1 LKKQRIQ
8 IRRGGT
14 GSPQRSVFFRFEKS
28 VHLQVS
34 RHAAAAERVKASTA
48 RSESM
53 KLLNNTLEFMD
64 IKKFL
69 PSGRVQ
75 PEKLISGGERPLKRA
90 QKELK

>member
-1 LKKQRIQ
+1 LKEQRIQ

-14 GSPQRSVFFRFEKS
+14 GSPQHSILFRFEKS
-28 VHLQVS
+28 VHLQLS
-34 RHAAAAERVKASTA
+34 RHADATALVKASRT

-53 KLLNNTLEFMD
+53 KLLNTTLEFMA

-75 PEKLISGGERPLKRA
+75 PEKLTSGGERPLKRA